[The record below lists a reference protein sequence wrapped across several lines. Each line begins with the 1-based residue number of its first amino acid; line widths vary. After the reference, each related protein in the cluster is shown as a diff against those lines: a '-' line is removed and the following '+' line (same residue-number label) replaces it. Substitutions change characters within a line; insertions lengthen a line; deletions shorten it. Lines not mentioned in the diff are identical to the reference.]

1 MAVLFPLTDEVV
13 AFEVLPRLWN
23 APSERYAVYSFGFVN
38 RASYALVLACL
49 RDWTR
54 TTSTLSGKPSLTSW
68 ALFKALVHG
77 RQYALL
83 ENVFTAFR
91 KSPADI
97 LKAFGVSA
105 SPLTLQGYGKA
116 MVSLRPFAHFRLDW
130 PTLRGR
136 SLQRLTE
143 LLAEA
148 VLVHDDPS
156 VLQEFETA
164 YKGRIGPRTFSEAVV
179 DWGCKCPNVF
189 KKFIDEGACTPIN
202 AFLSDQMDP
211 VMWEVALKSGKI
223 SIPEAFKFACDT
235 SRFHLMAYMWHTT
248 PSYYR
253 KDLVIQS
260 LQTQNNVAAFGC
272 VWDLCCAGVGG
283 GDLGAGVGVGQLSMF
298 LDAWEAIAFADLP
311 SAILQKVGE
320 RYNQVSEY
328 WVAIHL
334 IASVRFIPL
343 LEFLDEVRI
352 RALISQVLFGKCY
365 AYFDAM
371 VALGR
376 EDVTRWLY
384 HAVISTG
391 NVPMFLKYAHDTFA
405 SYKVDTGDL
414 VETLVYG
421 KPEIMAILLQRAS
434 FEVWPNLLRYAQRIL
449 AEAGTG
455 KHKAR
460 KVETARLV
468 VARADASQ
476 RHTLS
481 WASSSSSSSSF

>member
-1 MAVLFPLTDEVV
+1 
-13 AFEVLPRLWN
+13 
-23 APSERYAVYSFGFVN
+23 
-38 RASYALVLACL
+38 
-49 RDWTR
+49 
-54 TTSTLSGKPSLTSW
+54 
-68 ALFKALVHG
+68 
-77 RQYALL
+77 
-83 ENVFTAFR
+83 
-91 KSPADI
+91 
-97 LKAFGVSA
+97 
-105 SPLTLQGYGKA
+105 
-116 MVSLRPFAHFRLDW
+116 
-130 PTLRGR
+130 
-136 SLQRLTE
+136 
-143 LLAEA
+143 
-148 VLVHDDPS
+148 
-156 VLQEFETA
+156 
-164 YKGRIGPRTFSEAVV
+164 
-179 DWGCKCPNVF
+179 
-189 KKFIDEGACTPIN
+189 
-202 AFLSDQMDP
+202 
-211 VMWEVALKSGKI
+211 
-223 SIPEAFKFACDT
+223 
-235 SRFHLMAYMWHTT
+235 
-248 PSYYR
+248 
-253 KDLVIQS
+253 
-260 LQTQNNVAAFGC
+260 
-272 VWDLCCAGVGG
+272 
-283 GDLGAGVGVGQLSMF
+283 MF

-481 WASSSSSSSSF
+481 WASSSSSSSSFYRLGVIKRKYIHPNGNFYKKMGAREARQRANVLRRSEGEGAAKAKPFGSDRWAKGRQRRRRSRLSPRF